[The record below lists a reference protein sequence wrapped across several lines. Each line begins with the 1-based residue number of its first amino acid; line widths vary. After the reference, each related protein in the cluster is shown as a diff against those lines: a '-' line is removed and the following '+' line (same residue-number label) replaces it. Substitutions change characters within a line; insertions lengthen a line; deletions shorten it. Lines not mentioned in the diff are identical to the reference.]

1 MEVKKDL
8 MWIED
13 LNLTLHVQVS
23 FLFCVFTFQWYYPNA
38 LASAYL
44 FTVQFLIKTFHSKI
58 RVLQTSRRTSNLP
71 ITISD
76 ADSGKLRKIRVL
88 ETGSRTYDL
97 LITSSNADSG
107 KLRKSECSKLGADY

>member
-13 LNLTLHVQVS
+13 LNLTLRVQVS

-44 FTVQFLIKTFHSKI
+44 FTVHFLIKTFHRKI
-58 RVLQTSRRTSNLP
+58 RVLQTRRRTSNLP

-88 ETGSRTYDL
+88 ETGSRL
-97 LITSSNADSG
+97 LVRILTRGN
-107 KLRKSECSKLGADY
+107 